1 MAGITA
7 AAVKALR
14 DKTGL
19 PMMDCKNA
27 LKETE
32 GDEAA
37 AIDVLRKKGLKTMEK
52 RSGRATSFG
61 RMGVYADLS
70 DGVGAMVE
78 LKCESA
84 PVAAHEEFI
93 GLANDLARQL
103 AKGPAVQTADELL
116 DQPSP
121 SQDGKTLR
129 EQKDELFNRIR
140 EVFNVGRMVRMD
152 GSCGAYTHNAGTV
165 HGVLLQVEGDNE
177 EAAKDICMHITAM
190 HPKAL
195 VKEDLDAEV
204 VAKEREILSA
214 AARAEGKP
222 EGIIEKMVEGRMRN
236 FYAESVLS
244 EQAFVKDE
252 TKKTSVGQYA
262 KQNDIKLVRFEHWQL
277 GG

>member
-1 MAGITA
+1 
-7 AAVKALR
+7 
-14 DKTGL
+14 
-19 PMMDCKNA
+19 
-27 LKETE
+27 
-32 GDEAA
+32 
-37 AIDVLRKKGLKTMEK
+37 
-52 RSGRATSFG
+52 
-61 RMGVYADLS
+61 
-70 DGVGAMVE
+70 
-78 LKCESA
+78 
-84 PVAAHEEFI
+84 
-93 GLANDLARQL
+93 
-103 AKGPAVQTADELL
+103 
-116 DQPSP
+116 
-121 SQDGKTLR
+121 
-129 EQKDELFNRIR
+129 LFNRIR
-140 EVFNVGRMVRMD
+140 EVFNGGRMVRRD

-252 TKKTSVGQYA
+252 TKKTSDGQ
-262 KQNDIKLVRFEHWQL
+262 
-277 GG
+277 

>member
-70 DGVGAMVE
+70 DNVGAMVE

-103 AKGPAVQTADELL
+103 AKGPAVQTTDELL

-121 SQDGKTLR
+121 TQKGKTLR

-165 HGVLLQVEGDNE
+165 HGVLLQVEGGNE

-190 HPKAL
+190 RPKAL

-204 VAKEREILSA
+204 VAKEREILME
-214 AARAEGKP
+214 AARTEGKP
-222 EGIIEKMVEGRMRN
+222 ENIIEKMVEGRMQN

-244 EQAFVKDE
+244 EQPFVRDE
-252 TKKTSVGQYA
+252 TRKTSVRQYA
-262 KQNDIKLVRFEHWQL
+262 NQNDMKLVSFEHWEL
-277 GG
+277 ES